1 MKDYCA
7 NSLVRDKI
15 IMKKIRLEEFLYNDR
30 FTFKA
35 FRRS

>member
-15 IMKKIRLEEFLYNDR
+15 IMKKIRLEEFLYNAR
-30 FTFKA
+30 LII
-35 FRRS
+35 